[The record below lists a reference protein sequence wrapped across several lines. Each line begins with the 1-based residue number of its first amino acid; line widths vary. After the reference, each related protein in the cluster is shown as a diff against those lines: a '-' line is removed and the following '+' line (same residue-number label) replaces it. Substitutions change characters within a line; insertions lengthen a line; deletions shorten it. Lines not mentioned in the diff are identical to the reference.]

1 MNQSVLKALA
11 ILSLFIEEEEL
22 SLQEIT
28 EKTNIPK
35 PTAYRLLTTLESEGI
50 LYNVKTS
57 THDSRYGLGL
67 KLLELGNLVAERIEL
82 RKVALPYMEQLDRKS
97 VV

>member
-1 MNQSVLKALA
+1 MNESELKALS

-22 SLQEIT
+22 SLQQIT
-28 EKTNIPK
+28 QKTDITNS
-35 PTAYRLLTTLESEGI
+35 TAYRLLTTLEKEGI
-50 LYNVKTS
+50 LYNVKSS

-67 KLLELGNLVAERIEL
+67 KLLEFGNLVAERIEL